1 MMSICPHTP
10 QSDRKE
16 DLGFERKKMVVWFN
30 PVQLTRTGIKV
41 LLSELFG
48 SYADKREIQAALYPD
63 HSPGT
68 LFHDYSSNSE
78 LWIDYLADTGDGFNS
93 TYTMAKLLSRKKCEH
108 SFNGSQVATERGRL
122 LVLGGDQ
129 VYPAASRK
137 EYDNRLIGP
146 FRSALPWVDENN
158 SDAPHLYAIPGNHDW
173 YDGLTSF
180 LRLFCQERWIGGWK
194 TQQRFS
200 YFAIKLSRQ
209 WWLWGVDIQ
218 LDSDIDQPQL
228 RYFSKIAEAHMKKGD
243 KVILCSATPSWVENG
258 SRAYR
263 NLVFFEQKTI
273 APYQGEIK
281 VMLSGDLHHY
291 CRYHSIAGAEPD
303 GAREKII
310 SGGGGAY
317 TAPTHWMPE
326 KLVLSE
332 SDGPDQKKT
341 VVYQRAGIF
350 PDIQQSRRLRYGVLR
365 FHMLNPWYG
374 GIFAGLYLLYA
385 WLLQSASIS
394 LGNNS
399 VSFVEAVQAYSP
411 FIFTHFGIVYQEY
424 LKVLEYSPATVLLT
438 FLIIGGLIAFSGWRK
453 VLHIFAGLIHGVG
466 HITLNIFLIWVFA
479 YLNLKIFF
487 PALNHNSIWHVLLI
501 TGQMLLVGGLLGGFL
516 TGVYLLIAER
526 FPGLHLHAEEV
537 FSAQHIED
545 YKNFLRLH
553 IDKSEQLTIFPVG
566 VTKVMKKWKFN
577 PEAAGGQS
585 WFEEAEGRIETH
597 LIEEPIVIRSE
608 KMKPQSGAAE
618 DAAVKA
624 AAMAK

>member
-1 MMSICPHTP
+1 MSICPHAP

-16 DLGFERKKMVVWFN
+16 DLEFERKKMVVWFN

-63 HSPGT
+63 QSPGT
-68 LFHDYSSNSE
+68 LFHDYSSNNE

-93 TYTMAKLLSRKKCEH
+93 TYTMARLFSRESCRHKFK
-108 SFNGSQVATERGRL
+108 GSEVTTHRGRL

-129 VYPAASRK
+129 VYPAASRT
-137 EYDNRLIGP
+137 EYYNRLVGP
-146 FRSALPWVDENN
+146 FRSALPWVDESK
-158 SDAPHLYAIPGNHDW
+158 SDAPHLFAIPGNHDW

-180 LRLFCQERWIGGWK
+180 LRLFCQERWIGGWR
-194 TQQRFS
+194 TQQRYS
-200 YFAIKLSRQ
+200 YFAIKLSHQ

-228 RYFSKIAEAHMKKGD
+228 RYFSKIAEAHMNEGD
-243 KVILCSATPSWVENG
+243 KVILCSATPSWVEDG

-281 VMLSGDLHHY
+281 IMLSGDLHHY
-291 CRYHSIAGAEPD
+291 CRYQSNSEGNPVETRH
-303 GAREKII
+303 KII

-317 TAPTHWMPE
+317 TAPTHRMPE
-326 KLVLSE
+326 KLTLSE
-332 SDGPDQKKT
+332 SDGPEQKIT
-341 VVYQRAGIF
+341 VEYQRAGIF

-394 LGNNS
+394 LGTIS
-399 VSFVEAVQAYSP
+399 ESFVEAVKEYSP
-411 FIFTHFGIVYQEY
+411 LIFPHFGIVYQKY
-424 LKVLEYSPATVLLT
+424 LEVLKYSPATVLLT
-438 FLIIGGLIAFSGWRK
+438 IFIIGGLIAFSGWRK
-453 VLHIFAGLIHGVG
+453 VLQILAGLIHGLG
-466 HITLNIFLIWVFA
+466 HITLNIYLIWMFA

-487 PALNHNSIWHVLLI
+487 PSLNYNSIWHVLLI
-501 TGQMLLVGGLLGGFL
+501 TGEMFLVGGLLGGFL
-516 TGVYLLIAER
+516 TGVYLLIVER
-526 FPGLHLHAEEV
+526 IPGLHLHVEEV

-553 IDKSEQLTIFPVG
+553 IDKSGHLTIFPIG
-566 VTKVMKKWKFN
+566 VRKVTRKWKFN
-577 PEAAGGQS
+577 PQAANGQS
-585 WFEEAEGRIETH
+585 WFEEADGETESH
-597 LIEEPIVIRSE
+597 LIEEPIVIGSE
-608 KMKPQSGAAE
+608 KMKPQTVAAE
-618 DAAVKA
+618 DAAIKA
-624 AAMAK
+624 AATAK

>member
-78 LWIDYLADTGDGFNS
+78 LWIDYLADTGAGFNS

-108 SFNGSQVATERGRL
+108 SFNGSQVTTARGRL

-146 FRSALPWVDENN
+146 FRAALPWVDENK

-200 YFAIKLSRQ
+200 YYAIKLSDQ

-258 SRAYR
+258 SRAYQ

-273 APYQGEIK
+273 APYKGEIR
-281 VMLSGDLHHY
+281 VMLTGDLHHY
-291 CRYHSIAGAEPD
+291 CHYRSISKSETGD
-303 GAREKII
+303 ARHKII

-317 TAPTHWMPE
+317 MAPTHRMPE
-326 KLVLSE
+326 QLILSE
-332 SDGPDQKKT
+332 VDGPDQKKT
-341 VVYQRAGIF
+341 AEYHRAGVF
-350 PDIQQSRRLRYGVLR
+350 PDVQQSSKLRYGVLR

-394 LGNNS
+394 LANNGE
-399 VSFVEAVQAYSP
+399 SFVEAVKGYSP
-411 FIFTHFGIVYQEY
+411 LVLDHLGTVYHRY
-424 LKVLEYSPATVLLT
+424 LEILEYSPTTVLLT
-438 FLIIGGLIAFSGWRK
+438 ILVIGGLIAFSGWRK
-453 VLHIFAGLIHGVG
+453 NLQFFAGLIHGVG
-466 HITLNIFLIWVFA
+466 HIALNIYLIWVFA

-487 PALNHNSIWHVLLI
+487 PTLDHHSIWHVLLI
-501 TGQMLLVGGLLGGFL
+501 TGEMFLVGGLLGGFL
-516 TGVYLLIAER
+516 TGVYLLITER
-526 FPGLHLHAEEV
+526 LPGLHLHTDEV

-553 IDKSEQLTIFPVG
+553 IDKSEQLTIYPIG
-566 VTKVMKKWKFN
+566 VTRVIKKWKLN
-577 PEAAGGQS
+577 PMAADGQS
-585 WFEEAEGRIETH
+585 WFEEADGVIESH
-597 LIEEPIVIRSE
+597 LIEEPIVIRSQ
-608 KMKPQSGAAE
+608 KMKPQTGAAE
-618 DAAVKA
+618 DAAIKT
-624 AAMAK
+624 AAMGK